1 MSNFTSKKVLFFAKI
16 SLILGSILA
25 LFAIS
30 IYFSVFGPLS
40 DFSLATKDSAWSN
53 FGSYLGGVLG
63 PIFSFGAFFGVLIT
77 VYLQAKQLENIQSQA
92 NLDETQRL
100 ISSISS
106 HIDTLLSNSPNKNIK
121 NQKLSNAPITI
132 FTVISAAG
140 TAALSN
146 NNNYIVKGSNEILI
160 AEAKNAIATE
170 SAAIGLELE
179 QLAWTLEQYQNHGG
193 SLIVIKFYKRRY
205 QAIVCWLDALGE
217 LNNHNRIQSYFKPES
232 IREFLKP

>member
-1 MSNFTSKKVLFFAKI
+1 MDYFTSEQVKNFAKTT
-16 SLILGSILA
+16 LFLVSILA
-25 LFAIS
+25 LFAIG

-40 DFSLATKDSAWSN
+40 NFSLATKDSAWSN

-63 PIFSFGAFFGVLIT
+63 SVFSFCAFVGVLIT
-77 VYLQAKQLENIQSQA
+77 VYLQAKQLENIQTQA

-106 HIDTLLSNSPNKNIK
+106 QIDDLLSSSPNKNIT

-140 TAALSN
+140 SAALSN
-146 NNNYIVKGSNEILI
+146 DKDYIIQGSNEKLI

-170 SAAIGLELE
+170 SVAIGLELD

-193 SLIVIKFYKRRY
+193 SQIVIEFYKRRY
-205 QAIVCWLDALGE
+205 RAIVCWLDALGA
-217 LNNHNRIQSYFKPES
+217 LNNHNKIQSYFKPES
-232 IREFLKP
+232 IREHLKP